1 MQGEGEGAEEAAA
14 EDGNQTLRQPDR
26 VDLRGGRG
34 DLTCAFAEAFMHVNK
49 LYQSPLLSLEFINKD
64 FYTPALNAATFPRQT
79 QKKEEKEFFISF
91 NPRKNFIRHNFV
103 VETKSKLITQFY
115 GLNFVCL
122 AAAARK
128 CRKASRPRSGPR
140 TSHHKSKSF
149 SRSKCG

>member
-64 FYTPALNAATFPRQT
+64 FYTPALNSATFPRQT
-79 QKKEEKEFFISF
+79 QKKKK
-91 NPRKNFIRHNFV
+91 KNFSF
-103 VETKSKLITQFY
+103 
-115 GLNFVCL
+115 
-122 AAAARK
+122 
-128 CRKASRPRSGPR
+128 RSILEKILFA
-140 TSHHKSKSF
+140 TISWWKQSQN
-149 SRSKCG
+149 